1 MQEVVGPGLGLL
13 VEDFAGGGEGEE
25 VFWDGVRAWLGGL
38 VGFIGNVG
46 CVEVGGDLLDYFGR
60 EGGEVVV
67 VMAGRVDGWF
77 SHLGG
82 WHGRLWPVWRQWCG
96 VA

>member
-1 MQEVVGPGLGLL
+1 MQEVVGPGLGLV

-25 VFWDGVRAWLGGL
+25 VFWDGVGAWFGGL
-38 VGFIGNVG
+38 VGFVGGVG
-46 CVEVGGDLLDYFGR
+46 CVEVGGYLLDHFGGK
-60 EGGEVVV
+60 GGEVIVAGWVV
-67 VMAGRVDGWF
+67 GVL

-82 WHGRLWPVWRQWCG
+82 WSGRLWPVWRQRRG